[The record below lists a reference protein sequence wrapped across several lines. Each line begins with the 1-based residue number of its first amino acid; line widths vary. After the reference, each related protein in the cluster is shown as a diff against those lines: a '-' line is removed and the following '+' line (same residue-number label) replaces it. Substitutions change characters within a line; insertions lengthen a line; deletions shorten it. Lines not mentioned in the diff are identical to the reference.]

1 YGIGST
7 LGVMLPFSR
16 SHETEADR
24 IGLTLMA
31 IAGYDPIV
39 AAQLWQRMQQH
50 GGGAP
55 PEFLSTHP
63 SSTTRINNITAW
75 APEAKAEARK
85 FGVTSFKK

>member
-1 YGIGST
+1 M
-7 LGVMLPFSR
+7 VHR
-16 SHETEADR
+16 KHETEADR

-39 AAQLWQRMQQH
+39 AANLWQRMKQQ
-50 GGGAP
+50 GGGSP

-63 SSTTRINNITAW
+63 SSDTRIRNIQAW

-85 FGVTSFKK
+85 FGVTNFKK

>member
-1 YGIGST
+1 
-7 LGVMLPFSR
+7 MLPFSR
-16 SHETEADR
+16 NHESEADK

-39 AAQLWQRMQQH
+39 AAELWQRMKAKA

-63 SSTTRINNITAW
+63 SSDTRINNITSW
-75 APEAKAEARK
+75 APGAKAEAKK
-85 FGVTSFKK
+85 FGVTTFKK